1 MYNRVAKGGRDGADA
16 STHPAVAT
24 LALGLMAGARSIAM
38 ERAVAQFTRRTGA
51 LVVVSLFLFSHLV
64 IFGYFWLFL
73 VIFGYFWLFLVI
85 FGDFW

>member
-51 LVVVSLFLFSHLV
+51 LVVVSLFLV

-73 VIFGYFWLFLVI
+73 VIFGNI
-85 FGDFW
+85 RKGN

>member
-38 ERAVAQFTRRTGA
+38 ERAVAEFTRRTGA

-73 VIFGYFWLFLVI
+73 VIFDNFCNLRMGN
-85 FGDFW
+85 

>member
-16 STHPAVAT
+16 SIHPAVAT

-51 LVVVSLFLFSHLV
+51 LVVVSLFLFFT
-64 IFGYFWLFL
+64 FGYFWLFL
-73 VIFGYFWLFLVI
+73 GLFLVI
-85 FGDFW
+85 FGNIRMDN

>member
-64 IFGYFWLFL
+64 IFWLFL
-73 VIFGYFWLFLVI
+73 VIFGYFL
-85 FGDFW
+85 

>member
-51 LVVVSLFLFSHLV
+51 LVVGGLFFFSHLV
-64 IFGYFWLFL
+64 IFGFFWFFLGLFF
-73 VIFGYFWLFLVI
+73 VIFGNI
-85 FGDFW
+85 RKGN